1 MRKHP
6 LLRTLSYLRKYW
18 LPTIAALLCLLLV
31 TAANLLFPDLIGMI
45 IDRGIGDRDR
55 TFLIWAA
62 LGLVALAALRGLFS
76 FLQGYLSEYTS
87 QGVAYDLRNE
97 LYAKIQSLSFS
108 YHDRAQTGQLMTR
121 ATNDV
126 EVVRMFSGFA
136 LINLLNSLIML
147 LGAAII
153 LLSIHSRLA
162 VLSLSTLPL
171 MVLAITKF
179 GRTIR
184 SLFGQVQR
192 ALDKLNTLL
201 QENLAGIRVVKAFAR
216 EEHEIARF
224 TAQNQQLLMR
234 QLRVSRA
241 FSTYFPLFHI
251 IASLGTIA
259 VLLYGGNQVMAQQLT
274 LGELVAFNTYLLM
287 LSMPVRRLGFLIN
300 MGARASTS
308 ARRIFEILDVPSEIR
323 DKPGAIPLPPIR
335 GDVCFEHV
343 TFRYIEGQD
352 VLHDVSFKAEA
363 GQTVALL
370 GETGSGKSTIINLI
384 PRFYDVSE
392 GRVTIDGYD
401 VRDVTLES
409 LRRQIGI
416 VLQET
421 TLFSGTIGENI
432 AYGSP
437 NASMKEIVEVA
448 KAARAHD
455 FITAFPQGYD
465 TEVGERGVRLS
476 GGQKQRIAIARALLL
491 NPRIL
496 ILDDFTSN
504 VDFETEYLIQEALTM
519 LMKGR
524 TSFVI
529 AQRVGTVQR
538 ADLILVLDKGRI
550 VARGKHEEL
559 IQESGIYAEI
569 YELQL
574 GGRSNLW
581 LDQGEPSVEIQGTLR
596 K

>member
-1 MRKHP
+1 MKRQP
-6 LLRTLSYLRKYW
+6 LLRALGYLRRYW
-18 LPTIAALLCLLLV
+18 LSTVAALLCLLFV
-31 TAANLLFPDLIGMI
+31 TAANLLFPSVIGLI
-45 IDRGIGDRDR
+45 IDRGIGSRDQP
-55 TFLIWAA
+55 FLVRAA
-62 LGLVALAALRGLFS
+62 LSLVGLAALRGLFS
-76 FLQGYLSEYTS
+76 FLQGYLSEYTA
-87 QGVAYDLRNE
+87 QGVAYDLRNR

-126 EVVRMFSGFA
+126 EIVRMFSGFG
-136 LINLLNSLIML
+136 LINLLNALVML
-147 LGAAII
+147 TGAAIV
-153 LLSIHSRLA
+153 LFSMHYKLA
-162 VLSLSTLPL
+162 ALSLSIMPL
-171 MVLAITKF
+171 MIAAMFKF

-184 SLFGQVQR
+184 SLFGHVQR

-216 EEHEIARF
+216 EPYEIKRFGERNQELLAR
-224 TAQNQQLLMR
+224 ALH
-234 QLRVSRA
+234 VSRT
-241 FSTYFPLFHI
+241 FSSFFPVFNI
-251 IASLGTIA
+251 IISLGTIA
-259 VLLYGGNQVMAQQLT
+259 VLLYGGNQVMTQQLT

-287 LSMPVRRLGFLIN
+287 LTMPVRMLGFLIN
-300 MGARASTS
+300 MSARASTS
-308 ARRIFEILDVPSEIR
+308 AERVFEILDVPSEIR
-323 DKPGAIPLPPIR
+323 DKAGAMPLPPVS
-335 GDVCFEHV
+335 GDVRFEHV
-343 TFRYIEGQD
+343 TFRYLEGQD
-352 VLHDVSFKAEA
+352 VLHEVEFQVKA

-370 GETGSGKSTIINLI
+370 GTTGSGKSTIINLI
-384 PRFYDVSE
+384 PRFYDASE
-392 GRVTIDGYD
+392 GRVTIDGHD

-421 TLFSGTIGENI
+421 TLFSGTVRENI

-437 NASMKEIVEVA
+437 QASMEDIVQAA
-448 KAARAHD
+448 KAARAHE
-455 FITAFPQGYD
+455 FITSFPQGYD
-465 TEVGERGVRLS
+465 TEVGERGVLLS

-504 VDFETEYLIQEALTM
+504 VDFETEYLIQEALAV

-550 VARGKHEEL
+550 VARGQHEDL
-559 IQESGIYAEI
+559 MRESGIYAEI

-574 GGRSNLW
+574 GGQSKLW
-581 LDQGEPSVEIQGTLR
+581 LEQGEITAETQRTPRE
-596 K
+596 